1 MAIINTAWNVNQWTT
16 LVLVLLATAGG
27 GRQSSSILVSKFQY

>member
-1 MAIINTAWNVNQWTT
+1 VPVIVAHGLLAVVT

-27 GRQSSSILVSKFQY
+27 S